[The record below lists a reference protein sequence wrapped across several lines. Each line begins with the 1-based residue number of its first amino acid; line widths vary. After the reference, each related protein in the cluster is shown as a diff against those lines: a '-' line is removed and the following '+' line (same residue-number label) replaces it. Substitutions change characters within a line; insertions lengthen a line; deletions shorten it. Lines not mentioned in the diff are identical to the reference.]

1 MTRAHQGDQ
10 GSEEPTRQETEGEA
24 NLSDGGQVCPICNGA
39 GYLIKDLP
47 VGHPDFGKLYPCK
60 CTLDKMAFRKSER
73 LHEMSNLGPLQDM
86 VFENFEIDGLAGTT
100 QPQRRI
106 LRQVKMTARHFAQE
120 PQGWLLFTGSF
131 GSGKTHL
138 AAAIANYRLKIGQP
152 ALFVVVPDLLDH
164 LRATFSPHSTVTYDR
179 RFEEVRTH
187 PLLILDDLGAQSSTP
202 WAEEKLF
209 QILNHRY
216 NAELP
221 TVITTNLTPDQFAPR
236 IRSRLSD
243 FRLVDTW
250 PIPAPDH
257 RGGKGEQ
264 DINPLDSLDQHRNQT
279 FETFNPY
286 GGPGNQ
292 LSPSEQ
298 HNLQEAFDTAR
309 QFASRS
315 SEVWLVLQG
324 TNGVGKTH
332 LAAAIANEYKAN
344 QERAESTQKPLF
356 VVVPDLLDHLR
367 ATFDPRSEISY
378 DKLFDLVRKAPMLV
392 LDDLGTESATN
403 WAQEKLFQILNYR
416 YTNRERTVITTSR
429 EISQLD
435 PPIRTRMYDTS
446 VCVIK
451 VIQAKPFYQRPD
463 HIADMSSAPSGGR
476 FRNR

>member
-1 MTRAHQGDQ
+1 M
-10 GSEEPTRQETEGEA
+10 SE
-24 NLSDGGQVCPICNGA
+24 DQVCPICKGA
-39 GYLIKDLP
+39 GYLIRDVP
-47 VGHPDFGKLYPCK
+47 VGDPDFGKLYPCK
-60 CTLDKMAFRKSER
+60 CTAEKLTHVQSQR
-73 LHEMSNLGPLQDM
+73 LHRMSNLATLEHM
-86 VFENFEIDGLAGTT
+86 VFENFEIDGLPGTT
-100 QPQRRI
+100 QSQRRI

-120 PQGWLLFTGSF
+120 PHGWLLLTGSY

-138 AAAIANYRLKIGQP
+138 AAAIANYRLKVGKP

-164 LRATFSPHSTVTYDR
+164 LRATFAPHSTATYDQ

-187 PLLILDDLGAQSSTP
+187 SLLILDDLGSQSSTP

-209 QILNHRY
+209 QILNYRH
-216 NAELP
+216 NAQLP
-221 TVITTNLTPDQFAPR
+221 TVITTNLSPDQFDPR

-243 FRLVDTW
+243 LGLVETW

-257 RGGKGEQ
+257 RSGKGEQ
-264 DINPLDSLDQHRNQT
+264 DENPLDSLDQHRHQT
-279 FETFNPY
+279 FETFDPY
-286 GGPGNQ
+286 GGPGGQ
-292 LSPSEQ
+292 LSPSERQ
-298 HNLQEAFDTAR
+298 SLQDAYDTAR

-332 LAAAIANEYKAN
+332 LAAAVANEYRAN

-367 ATFDPRSEISY
+367 ATFDPRSAISY
-378 DKLFDLVRKAPMLV
+378 DKLFDLVRQAPMLV

-416 YTNRERTVITTSR
+416 YTNRQRTVITTSR
-429 EISQLD
+429 EIAQLD
-435 PPIRTRMYDTS
+435 APIRTRMYDTS

-451 VIQAKPFYQRPD
+451 VIQTKPFYQRPD
-463 HIADMSSAPSGGR
+463 HIADAPSASSGR
-476 FRNR
+476 RYRDR